1 MYAPRRLLE
10 SGTDCSKS
18 SELVSACNHAIFC
31 VRVPA
36 LQCGT
41 DQSRQC
47 HPSLGLRWI
56 ILTDYVDRYIWE
68 RLLQKDAT
76 VASY

>member
-10 SGTDCSKS
+10 SYGLQQKFGT
-18 SELVSACNHAIFC
+18 VSARNHAIFC

-41 DQSRQC
+41 DQSSQC

-68 RLLQKDAT
+68 RSLQKDVT